1 MQNQIAKPFLHWAG
15 GKTQLLGTIAKHYQ
29 FNSCS
34 NYVEPFVGGG
44 CCLFDILNN
53 YDLEYIHINDLNKEL
68 ICCYRVIKNNV
79 DNLVSKLSDLQQQ
92 FSSCDSEGK
101 KQFYYQ
107 KRKQFNDLKQKSNPN
122 ELQIVSLFIFLN
134 KTCFNGLY
142 RVNKKG
148 EFNVPLGK
156 KNYFICDEKNL
167 RYVSTQLQNVTM
179 TVGSYES
186 TLSYIDDK
194 SFVYLD
200 PPYRPLT
207 TTSNFSRYT
216 ETPFGDLEQ
225 IQLAK
230 FVKEIDKKGAKFLLS
245 NSDPKNVNPDDDFFE
260 DLYKGFTIERVTVR
274 RCINCNSSKRGKLFE
289 LLIHN

>member
-1 MQNQIAKPFLHWAG
+1 MEHV
-15 GKTQLLGTIAKHYQ
+15 Y
-29 FNSCS
+29 
-34 NYVEPFVGGG
+34 
-44 CCLFDILNN
+44 
-53 YDLEYIHINDLNKEL
+53 INDLNKEL
-68 ICCYRVIKNNV
+68 IDCYSVIKNNV
-79 DNLVSKLSDLQQQ
+79 DSLVPELLNLQQQ

-122 ELQIVSLFIFLN
+122 ELQIASLFIFLN

-148 EFNVPLGK
+148 EFNVSLGK

-186 TLSYIDDK
+186 TLSYISDK

-207 TTSNFSRYT
+207 TTSNFTHYT
-216 ETPFGDLEQ
+216 EAPFGDPEQ
-225 IQLAK
+225 VQLAE
-230 FVKEIDKKGAKFLLS
+230 FVKEIDRKGAKFLLS
-245 NSDPKNVNPDDDFFE
+245 NSDPKNIDPEDSFFD
-260 DLYKGFTIERVTVR
+260 DLYKDFTVERVAAR
-274 RCINCNSSKRGKLFE
+274 RCINCDGSKRGKLSE

>member
-1 MQNQIAKPFLHWAG
+1 MEHV
-15 GKTQLLGTIAKHYQ
+15 Y
-29 FNSCS
+29 
-34 NYVEPFVGGG
+34 
-44 CCLFDILNN
+44 
-53 YDLEYIHINDLNKEL
+53 INDLNKEL
-68 ICCYRVIKNNV
+68 IDCYRVIKNNV
-79 DNLVSKLSDLQQQ
+79 DSLISELLNLQQQ
-92 FSSCDSEGK
+92 FSSCGFAGK

-107 KRKQFNDLKQKSNPN
+107 KRQQFNGLKQEPNPN
-122 ELQIVSLFIFLN
+122 ELQIASLFIFLN

-148 EFNVPLGK
+148 EFNVSSGK

-167 RYVSTQLQNVTM
+167 RYVSTKLQNVTM

-194 SFVYLD
+194 TFVYLD

-207 TTSNFSRYT
+207 TTSNFTHYT
-216 ETPFGDLEQ
+216 ATPFDDPEQ

-230 FVKEIDKKGAKFLLS
+230 FVKEIDRKGAKFLLS
-245 NSDPKNVNPDDDFFE
+245 NSDPKNANPNDSFFE
-260 DLYKGFTIERVTVR
+260 NLYKGFTVERVAAR
-274 RCINCNSSKRGKLFE
+274 RCINCNGSKRGKLSE

>member
-1 MQNQIAKPFLHWAG
+1 MQNQIAKPFLRWAG

-34 NYVEPFVGGG
+34 NYVEPFVWGG

-53 YDLEYIHINDLNKEL
+53 YNLEHIHINDLNKEL
-68 ICCYRVIKNNV
+68 ICCYRVVKNNV
-79 DNLVSKLSDLQQQ
+79 DSLISELLNLQQQ

-101 KQFYYQ
+101 KQFYYH

-122 ELQIVSLFIFLN
+122 ELQIASLFIFLN

-156 KNYFICDEKNL
+156 KNYYICDEKNL
-167 RYVSTQLQNVTM
+167 HYVSTKLQNVTM
-179 TVGSYES
+179 TVGSYKQA
-186 TLSYIDDK
+186 LKYINDK
-194 SFVYLD
+194 TFVYLD

-207 TTSNFSRYT
+207 TTSNFSRYV
-216 ETPFGDLEQ
+216 ETPFDDFEQ

-230 FVKEIDKKGAKFLLS
+230 FVKEIDRKGAKFLLS
-245 NSDPKNVNPDDDFFE
+245 NSDPKNINPNDNFFE
-260 DLYKGFTIERVTVR
+260 NLYKGFTIERVTAR
-274 RCINCNSSKRGKLFE
+274 RCINCNGSKRGKLSE

>member
-1 MQNQIAKPFLHWAG
+1 ML
-15 GKTQLLGTIAKHYQ
+15 
-29 FNSCS
+29 
-34 NYVEPFVGGG
+34 
-44 CCLFDILNN
+44 
-53 YDLEYIHINDLNKEL
+53 
-68 ICCYRVIKNNV
+68 
-79 DNLVSKLSDLQQQ
+79 DLQQQ
-92 FSSCDSEGK
+92 FSSYDFEGK

-107 KRKQFNDLKQKSNPN
+107 KRKQFNDLKQKPNPN
-122 ELQIVSLFIFLN
+122 ELQIASLFIFLN

-167 RYVSTQLQNVTM
+167 RYVSTKLQNVAI
-179 TVGSYES
+179 TVGSYER
-186 TLSYIDDK
+186 TLNHIDDK
-194 SFVYLD
+194 TFVYLD

-216 ETPFGDLEQ
+216 ETPFDDPEQ

-230 FVKEIDKKGAKFLLS
+230 FVKEIDRKGAKFLLS
-245 NSDPKNVNPDDDFFE
+245 NSDPKNVNPNDNFFE
-260 DLYKGFTIERVTVR
+260 DLYKDFTVERVVAR
-274 RCINCNSSKRGKLFE
+274 RCINCNGSKRGKLSE

>member
-1 MQNQIAKPFLHWAG
+1 MQNQIAKPFLRWAG

-44 CCLFDILNN
+44 AVLFDILNN
-53 YDLEYIHINDLNKEL
+53 HDLEHVYINDLNKEL
-68 ICCYRVIKNNV
+68 IDCYSVIKNNV
-79 DNLVSKLSDLQQQ
+79 DSLISELLNLQRQ

-122 ELQIVSLFIFLN
+122 ELQIASLFIFLN

-148 EFNVPLGK
+148 EFNVSLGK
-156 KNYFICDEKNL
+156 KNYFICDDKNL
-167 RYVSTQLQNVTM
+167 RYVSTHLQNVTM

-207 TTSNFSRYT
+207 TTSNFSSYT
-216 ETPFGDLEQ
+216 ETPFGDPEQ

-230 FVKEIDKKGAKFLLS
+230 FVKEIDRKGAKFLLS
-245 NSDPKNVNPDDDFFE
+245 NSDPKNINPNDNFFE
-260 DLYKGFTIERVTVR
+260 NLYKGFTIERVTAR
-274 RCINCNSSKRGKLFE
+274 RCINCNGSKRGKLSE

>member
-1 MQNQIAKPFLHWAG
+1 MW
-15 GKTQLLGTIAKHYQ
+15 
-29 FNSCS
+29 
-34 NYVEPFVGGG
+34 GGG
-44 CCLFDILNN
+44 AVLFDVLSN
-53 YDLEYIHINDLNKEL
+53 YDLEHVHINDLNKEL
-68 ICCYRVIKNNV
+68 IYCYHVIRNNIGS
-79 DNLVSKLSDLQQQ
+79 LVSELSDLQQQ

-107 KRKQFNDLKQKSNPN
+107 KRKQFNDLKQKTNPN
-122 ELQIVSLFIFLN
+122 ELQTASLFIFLN

-167 RYVSTQLQNVTM
+167 RYVSTKLQNVTM
-179 TVGSYES
+179 TVGSYEQ
-186 TLSYIDDK
+186 TLNHIDDK
-194 SFVYLD
+194 TFVYLD

-207 TTSNFSRYT
+207 TTSNFSCYT
-216 ETPFGDLEQ
+216 ETPFGDPEQ

-230 FVKEIDKKGAKFLLS
+230 FVKEIDRKGAKFLLS
-245 NSDPKNVNPDDDFFE
+245 NSDPKNINPNDNFFE
-260 DLYKGFTIERVTVR
+260 NLYKGFTIERVTAR
-274 RCINCNSSKRGKLFE
+274 RCINCNGSKRGKLSE